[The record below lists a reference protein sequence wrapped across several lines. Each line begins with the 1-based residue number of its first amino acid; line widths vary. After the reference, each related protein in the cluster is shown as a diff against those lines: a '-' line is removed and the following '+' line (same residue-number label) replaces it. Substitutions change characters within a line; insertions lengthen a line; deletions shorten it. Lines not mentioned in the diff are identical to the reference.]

1 MKVSHILPS
10 HPTVSLLTRAL
21 VLTLKASV
29 VLALVV
35 TIAIAFTSQ
44 LKFSGRSYLF
54 LDSFSRIRDVI
65 RHVPEAT
72 NEFDEYS
79 FGHRAFDRRL
89 RLDRTRELE
98 IEQLITSIQ
107 SGLPKGLR
115 RKFQLI
121 IDRTLHFSAQ
131 YKVDPFWVLSV
142 MWTESHFNPT
152 ARSPKDAMGLMQIM
166 PATGEYLHKKLKRP
180 IEDIEIV
187 DVISDPETNIEL
199 GVYYLKR
206 LHKMFYGNFKLA
218 TIAYNMDPYW
228 VKSELRKGHTV
239 GGKNK
244 YLDKVRDA
252 YKQLTANYLAYT
264 KRTPEPY
271 KSTIVYLNP
280 KRVPVNLVSEVM
292 KMLKP
297 VKRPTEIALIADD
310 NPFAYS
316 VIL

>member
-1 MKVSHILPS
+1 M
-10 HPTVSLLTRAL
+10 RAL
-21 VLTLKASV
+21 ALTLKGSA

-35 TIAIAFTSQ
+35 AIAVAFTSQ
-44 LKFSGRSYLF
+44 LKFSGRSMLF
-54 LDSFSRIRDVI
+54 IDSISRLRDVI
-65 RHVPEAT
+65 RHVPQ
-72 NEFDEYS
+72 NNSDFDEYS
-79 FGHRAFDRRL
+79 FGHRSFDRKV
-89 RLDRTRELE
+89 RLDRTRELS

-107 SGLPKGLR
+107 AGLPRGLR
-115 RKFQLI
+115 KKFELI

-206 LHKMFYGNFKLA
+206 LQKMFNGNFKLA
-218 TIAYNMDPYW
+218 TIAYNMGPYW
-228 VKSELRKGHTV
+228 VRSELRKGHV
-239 GGKNK
+239 LGNQNK
-244 YLDKVRDA
+244 YLDKVKLA
-252 YKQLTANYLAYT
+252 YKQLTANYISYIKKT
-264 KRTPEPY
+264 KEPY
-271 KSTIVYLNP
+271 KLTIVYVDP
-280 KRVPVNLVSEVM
+280 KRAQVNLVSEVM

-310 NPFAYS
+310 NPFADS